1 MTRFSSSIRRDE
13 IEIIWP
19 ISFRIYVLVGLID
32 YTVGVVGVRI
42 SLFDNDFVN
51 EHDEEDGAAKERTKT
66 KKNRQETATQN
77 SRFVATKHRE
87 ENFSF
92 IGMSK
97 LLMEKRAIAEY

>member
-19 ISFRIYVLVGLID
+19 ISFRIYGLVGLID

-66 KKNRQETATQN
+66 KKNVKKQPHKIVVSWPQKTGRKIFPLSECL
-77 SRFVATKHRE
+77 
-87 ENFSF
+87 SF
-92 IGMSK
+92 
-97 LLMEKRAIAEY
+97 